1 MLPQPRGRRPDG
13 QCEGLLREAIEMRT
27 ATEVF
32 PQREQREK
40 IASQPPMTW
49 PAARRSNV
57 VNRDSGLVGER

>member
-1 MLPQPRGRRPDG
+1 
-13 QCEGLLREAIEMRT
+13 MRT

-57 VNRDSGLVGER
+57 VNRDSGSVGER